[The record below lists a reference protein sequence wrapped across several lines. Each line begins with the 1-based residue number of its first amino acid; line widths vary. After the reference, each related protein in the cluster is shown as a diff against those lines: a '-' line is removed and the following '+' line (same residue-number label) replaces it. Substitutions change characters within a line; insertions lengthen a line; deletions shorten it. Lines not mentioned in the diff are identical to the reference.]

1 MSLSL
6 YDLQDGNLCTPNDR
20 NCVDNEAIA
29 TYNCQ
34 TSCEGIHSDIQW
46 QDETV
51 GKSRD
56 GGKEKNKEA
65 FEELEREYKEFK
77 RNYSRDF
84 RFDATGHDKLYG
96 RN

>member
-1 MSLSL
+1 M
-6 YDLQDGNLCTPNDR
+6 
-20 NCVDNEAIA
+20 DNEAIA

-51 GKSRD
+51 GNSKD

-65 FEELEREYKEFK
+65 FEELMNEYKEFK
-77 RNYSRDF
+77 RNYSKDF
-84 RFDATGHDKLYG
+84 RFEAARGYYNSYVG
-96 RN
+96 RNLLHFFSDHMLERVHFH